1 MLKNIKGMNDII
13 PPDSSIWK
21 ELENRILSVIKNY
34 GFQYIQTPILEPT
47 ELFKRTL
54 GSETDIVSKEM
65 YSFVDDLNNDNL
77 SLRPEGTASVVRS
90 CIQHS
95 LTYDQSPKFFYS
107 GPMFRHERPQKGRS
121 RQFHQIGIE
130 AIGLEYG
137 FIDVELIQIFN
148 RIKYDL
154 SLKDLQL
161 KINTI
166 GDIESRNQYQ
176 KKLKDY
182 FLDFLS
188 DLDDESKNTIEKNPL
203 RLLDSKKKHLSNII
217 NGAPKLFDFLNNKS
231 REGFDFMLKQLDFF
245 NIDYVI
251 DYKLVRGLDYYN
263 EFVFEWVTQSL
274 GSQSAVCAGGRYDG
288 LFEVLG
294 GKPTKA
300 CGFAIG
306 LERLFEL
313 VKLEGQ
319 LIKFKNNDIYLVFEE
334 LNSQIIEIVEK
345 IRDIGFNVLLDK
357 SGGKF
362 QKQFKRANNLNFKY
376 AIIIGQEELEK
387 NFLSIKNL
395 ITGKQVNSSIEKLSN
410 EII

>member
-1 MLKNIKGMNDII
+1 MLKNIKGMNDIL
-13 PPDSSIWK
+13 PPDSAIWK
-21 ELENRILSVIKNY
+21 ELENKILSVIKNY
-34 GFQYIQTPILEPT
+34 GFQYIQTPILEST

-54 GSETDIVSKEM
+54 GSDTDIVSKEM
-65 YSFVDDLNNDNL
+65 YSFIDDLNKDYL
-77 SLRPEGTASVVRS
+77 SLRPEGTAAVVRS

-95 LTYDQSPKFFYS
+95 LTYDQSPKLFYT

-121 RQFHQIGIE
+121 RQFHQIGVE

-137 FIDVELIQIFN
+137 FVDVELIQIFN
-148 RIKYDL
+148 RIKFDL

-161 KINTI
+161 KINSI
-166 GDIESRNQYQ
+166 GDIESRNQY
-176 KKLKDY
+176 KIKLKDY
-182 FLDFLS
+182 FFDFLV
-188 DLDDESKNTIEKNPL
+188 DLDDESKNTIKKNPL

-217 NGAPKLFDFLNNKS
+217 KGAPTLFEFLNNKS
-231 REGFDFMLKQLDFF
+231 KESFDFMLKQLDFF
-245 NIDYVI
+245 KIDYIV

-263 EFVFEWVTQSL
+263 DFVFEWVTQSL

-288 LFEVLG
+288 LFKVLG
-294 GKPTKA
+294 GKPTNA

-313 VKLEGQ
+313 FKLEEQ
-319 LIKFKNNDIYLVFEE
+319 LINLKNNDIYLVYEE
-334 LNSQIIEIVEK
+334 LNSHIVEIAEK
-345 IRDIGFNVLLDK
+345 IRDAGFNVLLDK

-376 AIIIGQEELEK
+376 AIIIGQEELEN

-395 ITGKQVNSSIEKLSN
+395 VTGKQVSSSINKLSN
-410 EII
+410 EIV

>member
-1 MLKNIKGMNDII
+1 MLKNIKGMNDIL
-13 PPDSSIWK
+13 PPDSSSWK
-21 ELENRILSVIKNY
+21 ELENKILSVIKNY
-34 GFQYIQTPILEPT
+34 GFQYIQTPILEST

-65 YSFVDDLNNDNL
+65 YSFIDDLNNDYL

-95 LTYDQSPKFFYS
+95 LTYDQSPKFFYT

-121 RQFHQIGIE
+121 RQFHQIGVE

-137 FIDVELIQIFN
+137 FADVELIQIFN
-148 RIKYDL
+148 RLKFDL

-161 KINTI
+161 KINSI
-166 GDIESRNQYQ
+166 GDIESRNLYQ

-182 FLDFLS
+182 FLDFLV
-188 DLDDESKNTIEKNPL
+188 DLDDESKKTIEKNPL

-217 NGAPKLFDFLNNKS
+217 KGAPKLFDFLNNKS
-231 REGFDFMLKQLDFF
+231 KEGFDFMLKQLDFF
-245 NIDYVI
+245 NIDYNI

-263 EFVFEWVTQSL
+263 DFVFEWVTQSL

-288 LFEVLG
+288 LFDVLG
-294 GKPTKA
+294 GKPTNA

-313 VKLEGQ
+313 VKLEEQ
-319 LIKFKNNDIYLVFEE
+319 LINFKNNDIYLVYEE

-345 IRDIGFNVLLDK
+345 IRDFGFNVLLDK
-357 SGGKF
+357 SGGRF
-362 QKQFKRANNLNFKY
+362 QKQLKRANNLNFKY
-376 AIIIGQEELEK
+376 AIIIGQEELEN

-395 ITGKQVNSSIEKLSN
+395 VTGKQVSSSINKLRS

>member
-1 MLKNIKGMNDII
+1 MLKNIKGMNDIL
-13 PPDSSIWK
+13 PPDSSSWK
-21 ELENRILSVIKNY
+21 ELESSIISVIKNY

-47 ELFKRTL
+47 DLFKRTL

-65 YSFVDDLNNDNL
+65 YSFIDGLNNDNL

-95 LTYDQSPKFFYS
+95 LTYDQSPKFYYS

-137 FIDVELIQIFN
+137 FIDLELIQIFN
-148 RIKYDL
+148 RIKQNL
-154 SLKDLQL
+154 SLKDLKL
-161 KINTI
+161 KVNSI
-166 GDIESRNQYQ
+166 GDIESRNKYQ
-176 KKLKDY
+176 KKLKEY
-182 FLDFLS
+182 FKDFLT
-188 DLDDESKNTIEKNPL
+188 DLDDESKNTIEKNPM
-203 RLLDSKKKHLSNII
+203 RLLDSKKEHLLNIVK
-217 NGAPKLFDFLNNKS
+217 GVPRLFDSLNNKS
-231 REGFDFMLKQLDFF
+231 KEGFDFILKQLDFF

-263 EFVFEWVTQSL
+263 DFVFEWVTQSL

-313 VKLEGQ
+313 AKLEDR
-319 LIKFKNNDIYLVFEE
+319 LIKLNNKDIYLVFEE
-334 LNSQIIEIVEK
+334 LNTQAIEIVEK
-345 IRDIGFNVLLDK
+345 IRDLGFNVLFDK

-362 QKQFKRANNLNFKY
+362 QKQLKRANNLNFKY
-376 AIIIGQEELEK
+376 AIILGQEELE
-387 NFLSIKNL
+387 NDFVSIKNL
-395 ITGKQVNSSIEKLSN
+395 ATGKQVRSSINKLSN

>member
-1 MLKNIKGMNDII
+1 MLKNIKGMNDIL
-13 PPDSSIWK
+13 PPDSSSWK
-21 ELENRILSVIKNY
+21 ELESKIIAVIKNY
-34 GFQYIQTPILEPT
+34 GFQYVQTPIVEPT
-47 ELFKRTL
+47 ELFNRTL

-65 YSFVDDLNNDNL
+65 YSFIDELNNDNL

-95 LTYDQSPKFFYS
+95 LNYDHSPKLFYS

-121 RQFHQIGIE
+121 RQFHQIGVE
-130 AIGLEYG
+130 AIGSEYG

-148 RIKYDL
+148 RIKKDL
-154 SLKDLQL
+154 SLKDLEL

-176 KKLKDY
+176 KKLQEY
-182 FLDFLS
+182 FLDFLAE
-188 DLDDESKNTIEKNPL
+188 LDDESKNTIEKNPL

-217 NGAPKLFDFLNNKS
+217 IGAPKLFDSLNNKS
-231 REGFDFMLKQLDFF
+231 KDAFDFILEQLEFS
-245 NIDYVI
+245 NIDYII

-263 EFVFEWVTQSL
+263 DFVFEWVTQSL

-300 CGFAIG
+300 CGFALG
-306 LERLFEL
+306 LERLYEL
-313 VKLEGQ
+313 VKIEGH
-319 LIKFKNNDIYLVFEE
+319 LINFKNNDIYLVFDE
-334 LNSQIIEIVEK
+334 LNSQIIEIAEK

-376 AIIIGQEELEK
+376 AIIIGQEELD
-387 NFLSIKNL
+387 NDFLSIKNL
-395 ITGKQVNSSIEKLSN
+395 FTGKQVKSSINKLSN

>member
-1 MLKNIKGMNDII
+1 MLKNIKGMNDIL
-13 PPDSSIWK
+13 PPDSSSWK
-21 ELENRILSVIKNY
+21 ELENKILSVIKNY
-34 GFQYIQTPILEPT
+34 GFQYIQTPILEST

-65 YSFVDDLNNDNL
+65 YSFIDDLNNDYL
-77 SLRPEGTASVVRS
+77 SLRPEGTVSVVRS

-95 LTYDQSPKFFYS
+95 LTYDQSPKFFYT

-121 RQFHQIGIE
+121 RQFHQIGVE

-137 FIDVELIQIFN
+137 FADVELIQIFN
-148 RIKYDL
+148 RLKFDL

-161 KINTI
+161 KINSI
-166 GDIESRNQYQ
+166 GDIESRNLYQ

-182 FLDFLS
+182 FLDFFV
-188 DLDDESKNTIEKNPL
+188 DLDDESKKTIEKNPL
-203 RLLDSKKKHLSNII
+203 RLLDSKKKHLSSII
-217 NGAPKLFDFLNNKS
+217 KGAPKLFDFLNNKS
-231 REGFDFMLKQLDFF
+231 KEGFDFMLKQLDFF
-245 NIDYVI
+245 NIDYNI

-263 EFVFEWVTQSL
+263 DFVFEWVTQSL

-288 LFEVLG
+288 LFDVLG
-294 GKPTKA
+294 GKPTNA

-313 VKLEGQ
+313 VKLEEQ
-319 LIKFKNNDIYLVFEE
+319 LINFKNNDIYLVYEE

-345 IRDIGFNVLLDK
+345 IRDFGFNVLLDK
-357 SGGKF
+357 SGGRF
-362 QKQFKRANNLNFKY
+362 QKQLKRANNLNFKY
-376 AIIIGQEELEK
+376 AIIIGQEEFEN

-395 ITGKQVNSSIEKLSN
+395 VTGKQVSSSINKLSS

>member
-1 MLKNIKGMNDII
+1 MLKNIKGMNDIL
-13 PPDSSIWK
+13 PPDSSSWK
-21 ELENRILSVIKNY
+21 ELENKILSVIKSY
-34 GFQYIQTPILEPT
+34 GFQYIQTPILEST

-65 YSFVDDLNNDNL
+65 YSFIDDLNNDYL

-95 LTYDQSPKFFYS
+95 LTYDQSPKFFYT

-121 RQFHQIGIE
+121 RQFHQIGVE

-137 FIDVELIQIFN
+137 FVDVELIQIFN
-148 RIKYDL
+148 RLKFDL

-161 KINTI
+161 KINSI

-182 FLDFLS
+182 FLDFLI

-217 NGAPKLFDFLNNKS
+217 KGAPKLFDFLNNKS
-231 REGFDFMLKQLDFF
+231 KEGFDFILKQLDFF
-245 NIDYVI
+245 NIDYII

-263 EFVFEWVTQSL
+263 DFVFEWVTQSL

-288 LFEVLG
+288 LFDVLG
-294 GKPTKA
+294 GKPTNA

-313 VKLEGQ
+313 VKLEEQ
-319 LIKFKNNDIYLVFEE
+319 LINFKNNDIYLVYEE

-376 AIIIGQEELEK
+376 AIIIGQEELEN

-395 ITGKQVNSSIEKLSN
+395 VTGKQVSSSINKLSS

>member
-1 MLKNIKGMNDII
+1 
-13 PPDSSIWK
+13 
-21 ELENRILSVIKNY
+21 
-34 GFQYIQTPILEPT
+34 
-47 ELFKRTL
+47 
-54 GSETDIVSKEM
+54 
-65 YSFVDDLNNDNL
+65 
-77 SLRPEGTASVVRS
+77 
-90 CIQHS
+90 
-95 LTYDQSPKFFYS
+95 
-107 GPMFRHERPQKGRS
+107 MFRHERPQKGRS

-137 FIDVELIQIFN
+137 FIDLELIQIFN
-148 RIKYDL
+148 RIKQNL
-154 SLKDLQL
+154 SLKDLKL
-161 KINTI
+161 KVNSI
-166 GDIESRNQYQ
+166 GDIESRNKYQ

-182 FLDFLS
+182 FKDFLT

-203 RLLDSKKKHLSNII
+203 RLLDSKKEHLLNIVK
-217 NGAPKLFDFLNNKS
+217 GVPKLFDSLNNKS
-231 REGFDFMLKQLDFF
+231 KEGFDFILKQLDFF

-263 EFVFEWVTQSL
+263 DFVFEWVTQSL

-313 VKLEGQ
+313 AKLEDR
-319 LIKFKNNDIYLVFEE
+319 LIKFNNNDIYLVFEE
-334 LNSQIIEIVEK
+334 LNTQVIEIVEK
-345 IRDIGFNVLLDK
+345 IRDLGFNVLLDK

-376 AIIIGQEELEK
+376 AIIIGQEELE
-387 NFLSIKNL
+387 NDFLSIKNL
-395 ITGKQVNSSIEKLSN
+395 VTGKQVKSSINKLSN

>member
-1 MLKNIKGMNDII
+1 MLKNIKGMNDIL
-13 PPDSSIWK
+13 PPDSSSWK
-21 ELENRILSVIKNY
+21 ELENKILSVIKSY
-34 GFQYIQTPILEPT
+34 GFQYIQTPILEST

-65 YSFVDDLNNDNL
+65 YSFIDDLNNDYL

-95 LTYDQSPKFFYS
+95 LTYDQSPKFFYT

-121 RQFHQIGIE
+121 RQFHQIGVE

-137 FIDVELIQIFN
+137 FVDVELIQIFN
-148 RIKYDL
+148 RLKFDL

-161 KINTI
+161 KINSI

-182 FLDFLS
+182 FLDFLV

-217 NGAPKLFDFLNNKS
+217 KGAPKLFDFLNNKS
-231 REGFDFMLKQLDFF
+231 KEGFDFMLKQLDFF
-245 NIDYVI
+245 NIDYII

-263 EFVFEWVTQSL
+263 DFVFEWVTQSL

-288 LFEVLG
+288 LFDVLG
-294 GKPTKA
+294 GKPTNA

-313 VKLEGQ
+313 VKLEEQ
-319 LIKFKNNDIYLVFEE
+319 LINFKNNDIYLVYEE

-376 AIIIGQEELEK
+376 AIIIGQEELEN

-395 ITGKQVNSSIEKLSN
+395 VTGKQVSSSINKLSS

>member
-161 KINTI
+161 KINSI

>member
-1 MLKNIKGMNDII
+1 MLKNIKGMNDIL
-13 PPDSSIWK
+13 PPDSSSWK
-21 ELENRILSVIKNY
+21 ELETSIISVIKNY

-47 ELFKRTL
+47 DLFKRTL

-65 YSFVDDLNNDNL
+65 YSFIDGLNNDNL

-137 FIDVELIQIFN
+137 FIDLELIQIFN
-148 RIKYDL
+148 RIKQNL
-154 SLKDLQL
+154 SLKDLKL
-161 KINTI
+161 KVNSI
-166 GDIESRNQYQ
+166 GDIESRNKYQ

-182 FLDFLS
+182 FKDFLT

-203 RLLDSKKKHLSNII
+203 RLLDSKKEHLLNII
-217 NGAPKLFDFLNNKS
+217 KGVPKLFDSLNNKS
-231 REGFDFMLKQLDFF
+231 KEGFDFILKQLDFF
-245 NIDYVI
+245 NIDYVT

-263 EFVFEWVTQSL
+263 DFVFEWVTQSL

-294 GKPTKA
+294 GKPTRA

-313 VKLEGQ
+313 AKLEDR
-319 LIKFKNNDIYLVFEE
+319 LIKFNNNDIYLVFEE
-334 LNSQIIEIVEK
+334 LNTQVIEIVEK
-345 IRDIGFNVLLDK
+345 IRDLGFSVSLDK

-376 AIIIGQEELEK
+376 AIIIGLEELEN

-395 ITGKQVNSSIEKLSN
+395 VTGKQVKSSINKLNN

>member
-161 KINTI
+161 KINSI
-166 GDIESRNQYQ
+166 GDIESRNHYQ
-176 KKLKDY
+176 NKVKDY

>member
-1 MLKNIKGMNDII
+1 MLKNIKGMNDIF
-13 PPDSSIWK
+13 PPDSSSWK
-21 ELENRILSVIKNY
+21 ELENKISSVIKNY
-34 GFQYIQTPILEPT
+34 GFQYIQTPILEST

-54 GSETDIVSKEM
+54 GSETDIVTKEM
-65 YSFVDDLNNDNL
+65 YSFIDNLNNDNL

-95 LTYDQSPKFFYS
+95 LTYNQSPKLFYS

-121 RQFHQIGIE
+121 RQFHQIGVE

-137 FIDVELIQIFN
+137 FIDFELIQIFN

-154 SLKDLQL
+154 SLKDLEL
-161 KINTI
+161 KINSI

-176 KKLKDY
+176 NKLKDY
-182 FLDFLS
+182 FSDYMV
-188 DLDDESKNTIEKNPL
+188 DLDNESKVTVEKNPL
-203 RLLDSKKKHLSNII
+203 RLLDSKKKHLSKII

-231 REGFDFMLKQLDFF
+231 KESFDFMVKQLDRFKI
-245 NIDYVI
+245 NYTI

-263 EFVFEWVTQSL
+263 DFVFEWVTQSL

-313 VKLEGQ
+313 VKLEDQ
-319 LIKFKNNDIYLVFEE
+319 LINFKNNDIYLVFEN
-334 LNSQIIEIVEK
+334 LNSQIVEIVEK
-345 IRDIGFNVLLDK
+345 IRDLGLNVLLDK
-357 SGGKF
+357 TGGKF

-376 AIIIGQEELEK
+376 AIIIGQEELE
-387 NFLSIKNL
+387 NHSLSIKNL
-395 ITGKQVNSSIEKLSN
+395 VTGKQFSSSIDKLIN
-410 EII
+410 KII

>member
-1 MLKNIKGMNDII
+1 MLKNIKGMNDIL
-13 PPDSSIWK
+13 PPDSSTWW
-21 ELENRILSVIKNY
+21 ELESKIISVIKNY
-34 GFQYIQTPILEPT
+34 GFQFIQTPIVEPT
-47 ELFKRTL
+47 ELFNRTL

-65 YSFVDDLNNDNL
+65 YSFIDELNNDNL

-95 LTYDQSPKFFYS
+95 LTYDHSPKLFYS

-121 RQFHQIGIE
+121 RQFHQIGVE
-130 AIGLEYG
+130 AIGSEYG

-148 RIKYDL
+148 RIKKDL
-154 SLKDLQL
+154 SLKDLEL

-176 KKLKDY
+176 KKLREY
-182 FLDFLS
+182 FLDFLAE
-188 DLDDESKNTIEKNPL
+188 LDDESKNTIEKNPL

-217 NGAPKLFDFLNNKS
+217 IGAPKLFDSLNNKS
-231 REGFDFMLKQLDFF
+231 KDAFDFILEQLEFL
-245 NIDYVI
+245 NIDYII

-263 EFVFEWVTQSL
+263 DFVFEWVTQSL

-300 CGFAIG
+300 CGFALG
-306 LERLFEL
+306 LERLYEL
-313 VKLEGQ
+313 VKIEGY
-319 LIKFKNNDIYLVFEE
+319 LTNFKKNEIYLVFDE
-334 LNSQIIEIVEK
+334 LNSQIVEIAEK

-376 AIIIGQEELEK
+376 AIIIGQEELD
-387 NFLSIKNL
+387 NDFLSIKNL
-395 ITGKQVNSSIEKLSN
+395 FTGKQVKSSINKLTN
-410 EII
+410 EIV

>member
-1 MLKNIKGMNDII
+1 MLKNIKGMNDIL
-13 PPDSSIWK
+13 PPDSSSWK
-21 ELENRILSVIKNY
+21 ELENKILSVIKNY
-34 GFQYIQTPILEPT
+34 GFQYIQTPILEST

-65 YSFVDDLNNDNL
+65 YSFIDDLNNDYL

-95 LTYDQSPKFFYS
+95 LTYDQSPKFFYT

-121 RQFHQIGIE
+121 RQFHQIGVE

-137 FIDVELIQIFN
+137 FADVELIQIFN
-148 RIKYDL
+148 RLKFDL

-161 KINTI
+161 KINSI
-166 GDIESRNQYQ
+166 GDIESRNLYQ

-182 FLDFLS
+182 FLDFLV
-188 DLDDESKNTIEKNPL
+188 DLDDESKKTIEKNPL

-217 NGAPKLFDFLNNKS
+217 KGAPKLFDFLNNKS
-231 REGFDFMLKQLDFF
+231 KEGFDFMLKQLDFF
-245 NIDYVI
+245 NIDYII

-263 EFVFEWVTQSL
+263 DFVFEWVTQSL

-288 LFEVLG
+288 LFDVLG
-294 GKPTKA
+294 GKPTNA

-313 VKLEGQ
+313 VKIEEQ
-319 LIKFKNNDIYLVFEE
+319 LIKFKNNDIYLVYEE

-357 SGGKF
+357 SGGRF
-362 QKQFKRANNLNFKY
+362 QKQLKRANNLNFKY
-376 AIIIGQEELEK
+376 AIIIGQEELEN

-395 ITGKQVNSSIEKLSN
+395 VTGKQVSSSINKLSS

>member
-1 MLKNIKGMNDII
+1 MLKNIKGMNDIL
-13 PPDSSIWK
+13 PPDSSSWK
-21 ELENRILSVIKNY
+21 ELENKILSVIKNY
-34 GFQYIQTPILEPT
+34 GFQYIQTPILEST

-65 YSFVDDLNNDNL
+65 YSFIDDLNNDYL
-77 SLRPEGTASVVRS
+77 SLRPEGTVSVVRS

-95 LTYDQSPKFFYS
+95 LTYDQSPKFFYT

-121 RQFHQIGIE
+121 RQFHQIGVE

-137 FIDVELIQIFN
+137 FADVELIQIFN
-148 RIKYDL
+148 RLKFDL

-161 KINTI
+161 KINSI
-166 GDIESRNQYQ
+166 GDIESRNLYQ

-182 FLDFLS
+182 FLDFLV
-188 DLDDESKNTIEKNPL
+188 DLDDESKKTIEKNPL

-217 NGAPKLFDFLNNKS
+217 KGAPKLFDFLNNKS
-231 REGFDFMLKQLDFF
+231 KEGFDFMLKQLDFF
-245 NIDYVI
+245 NIDYII

-263 EFVFEWVTQSL
+263 DFVFEWVTQSL

-288 LFEVLG
+288 LFDVLG
-294 GKPTKA
+294 GKPTNA

-313 VKLEGQ
+313 VKIEEQ
-319 LIKFKNNDIYLVFEE
+319 LIKFKNNDIYLVYEE

-376 AIIIGQEELEK
+376 AIIIGQEELEN

-395 ITGKQVNSSIEKLSN
+395 VTGKQVSSSINKLSS

>member
-1 MLKNIKGMNDII
+1 MLKNIKGMNDIL
-13 PPDSSIWK
+13 PPDSSSWK
-21 ELENRILSVIKNY
+21 ELENKILSVIKNY
-34 GFQYIQTPILEPT
+34 GFQYIQTPILEST

-65 YSFVDDLNNDNL
+65 YSFIDDLNNDYL

-95 LTYDQSPKFFYS
+95 LTYDQSPKFFYT

-121 RQFHQIGIE
+121 RQFHQIGVE

-137 FIDVELIQIFN
+137 FVDVELIQIFN
-148 RIKYDL
+148 RLKFDL

-161 KINTI
+161 KINSI

-182 FLDFLS
+182 FLDFS
-188 DLDDESKNTIEKNPL
+188 VDLDDESKKTIEKNPL

-217 NGAPKLFDFLNNKS
+217 KGAPKLFDFLNNKS
-231 REGFDFMLKQLDFF
+231 KEGFDFILKQLDFF
-245 NIDYVI
+245 KIDYII

-263 EFVFEWVTQSL
+263 DFVFEWVTQSL

-288 LFEVLG
+288 LFDVLG
-294 GKPTKA
+294 GKPTNA

-313 VKLEGQ
+313 VKLEEQ
-319 LIKFKNNDIYLVFEE
+319 LINFKNNDIYLVYEE

-376 AIIIGQEELEK
+376 AIIIGQEELEN

-395 ITGKQVNSSIEKLSN
+395 VTGKQVSSSINKLSS

>member
-1 MLKNIKGMNDII
+1 M
-13 PPDSSIWK
+13 
-21 ELENRILSVIKNY
+21 IKNY
-34 GFQYIQTPILEPT
+34 GFQYIQTPILEST

-54 GSETDIVSKEM
+54 GSETDIVTKEM
-65 YSFVDDLNNDNL
+65 YSFIDNLNNDNL

-95 LTYDQSPKFFYS
+95 LTYNQSPKLFYS

-121 RQFHQIGIE
+121 RQFHQIGVE

-137 FIDVELIQIFN
+137 FIDFELIQIFN

-154 SLKDLQL
+154 SLKDLEL
-161 KINTI
+161 KINSI

-176 KKLKDY
+176 NKLKDY
-182 FLDFLS
+182 FSDYMV
-188 DLDDESKNTIEKNPL
+188 DLDNESKVTVEKNPL
-203 RLLDSKKKHLSNII
+203 RLLDSKKKHLSKII

-231 REGFDFMLKQLDFF
+231 KESFDFMVKQLDRFKI
-245 NIDYVI
+245 NYTI

-263 EFVFEWVTQSL
+263 DFVFEWLTQSL

-313 VKLEGQ
+313 VKLEDQ
-319 LIKFKNNDIYLVFEE
+319 LINFKNNDIYLVFEN
-334 LNSQIIEIVEK
+334 LNSQIVEIVEK
-345 IRDIGFNVLLDK
+345 IRDLGLNVLLDK
-357 SGGKF
+357 TGGKF

-376 AIIIGQEELEK
+376 AIIIGQEELE
-387 NFLSIKNL
+387 NHSLSIKNL
-395 ITGKQVNSSIEKLSN
+395 VTGKQFSSSIDKLIN
-410 EII
+410 KII